1 MDSKITYIIATWLG
15 KRRAEYYN
23 TIHDPYFLIKQ
34 HVTNLS
40 ILECKSIEKIL
51 IVINEYDIAIDDGLS
66 IELDKLNIK
75 IPYEIIKRPNIGFSY
90 AAWEHGIQYCLDNN
104 SNSEYFFLIEDD
116 YVPVAD
122 NFYSYFINQSKQF
135 NAGVVTQ
142 LYTNLLDLQ
151 YHAAISN
158 CLIKKSDI
166 ELCIQENDNIF
177 KLKLGK
183 TYLDAQDNQ
192 VIFLDYLS
200 KITNIVD
207 VSEQTCIPFYDINID
222 SIRLYGNTTKPVILY
237 PIYKLDMLS
246 FRKMSIDDV
255 SFVNNIRNE
264 YCDDYLHTTRKFTI
278 DESIDWFKKTNPD
291 YYIIEYGNKP
301 IGYFRLSNYSAENNN
316 ILIGAD
322 IHPDYTGLKL
332 AYPAYVNFINYL
344 FYTLKLNKISLE
356 VLETNQRAINLYNKI
371 GFIQEGV
378 KRQEVLKKDKYINSI
393 IMSILK
399 SEWK

>member
-1 MDSKITYIIATWLG
+1 MDNKITYIIATWLG
-15 KRRAEYYN
+15 KRRAQYYN
-23 TIHDPYFLIKQ
+23 TFSDPYFLIKQ
-34 HVTNLS
+34 HVINLS
-40 ILECKSIEKIL
+40 VLQCKLIEKIL
-51 IVINEYDIAIDDGLS
+51 IVINEYDTTIDDRLS
-66 IELDKLNIK
+66 IELNKLNIK
-75 IPYEIIKRPNIGFSY
+75 IPYEIIKRPNVGFSY
-90 AAWEHGIQYCLDNN
+90 AAWQHGIQYCLDNN
-104 SNSEYFFLIEDD
+104 TNSDYFFLIEDD
-116 YVPVAD
+116 YVPVTD
-122 NFYSYFINQSKQF
+122 NFYSCFIDQSIQCDS
-135 NAGVVTQ
+135 GVVTQ

-166 ELCIQENDNIF
+166 ELCIQKFNHIF
-177 KLKLGK
+177 KLNLGRQ
-183 TYLDAQDNQ
+183 YIDAQDSQ

-200 KITNIVD
+200 KITNITD
-207 VSEQTCIPFYDINID
+207 VSNRTNIPFYDININ
-222 SIRLYGNTTKPVILY
+222 SIKSYGDTTKPIVIS
-237 PIYKLDMLS
+237 PIYNLNMMS
-246 FRKMSIDDV
+246 FRKMLIDDV

-264 YCDDYLHTTRKFTI
+264 YCEDYLHTTRKFTI
-278 DESIDWFKKTNPD
+278 DESKDWFIKTNPD
-291 YYIIEYGNKP
+291 YYIIEYSNKP

-378 KRQEVLKKDKYINSI
+378 KRQEVLKKDMYINSI
-393 IMSILK
+393 VMSILK